1 MSNNNLGEIFY
12 NFLRAPEAYKNTVY
26 VDSRG
31 IPTAG
36 LGYACIKKDK
46 LSGEWVLSEDIETFL
61 SLIGVNDDDIAF
73 RRGEI
78 GKCID
83 YIEAIEN
90 ENEKGEN
97 ANVGLIKNC
106 ISEIEDLIT
115 PLKEYAITE
124 NDFKEKVWNGNKNNN
139 NNELSLYSEY
149 TDRAQNAVTPSVWN
163 KLSTKEKTAV
173 FSICYNSGNL
183 SDRFVRSLQKYTQNR
198 NTDGSLTVSNIL
210 GKIDAWH
217 CILYRMNPISS
228 DSKGIENRRVYEA
241 NEFLGKTNNAFSS
254 KVDEN
259 SSTFTVQ
266 NLTEAKLLFAH
277 LYSTDQTNKTI
288 KAQIV
293 DKLSG
298 INEYKNNIVDFLRK
312 NYMSAAQTILNTL
325 EEKGKFNINQL
336 FKTWEIRTSVS
347 PDRTPAGN
355 IIGTIKEQTSI
366 SGSILDDIIICE
378 MDDSLVSGDHNNT
391 IDAGI
396 GNDVIYAGAGNDTVN
411 AGAGNDTVNAGTGND
426 ILIGGVGSDKLTGG
440 SGCDTYKFNLGDGYD
455 TIIES
460 FNEFNIIEINAYST
474 TFEAFSVNN
483 DIMLRSTNGG
493 NHIRIKGSSNFEI
506 RFSDT
511 TTTLSA
517 MLEEQEELP
526 DDTFVPDPVFQ
537 SAHLFVPDPG
547 IKYIYLPEN
556 FNGGLDLSE
565 LGSDVEIYGIT
576 DDTVILLP
584 EGTEPEPDGGSEP
597 GSGSGMP
604 DLIGPEGERIKLT
617 PAPGFGGGTGKYI
630 SRNGN
635 LRIPDGNGGWK
646 PFLPEGQQDLRPE
659 AKENIKEKKTPTE
672 ETRSPLAIDLDGD
685 GVETISVD
693 NGVYFDHDGNGFAEK
708 TGWIG
713 KDDGIL
719 VRDLNNNGQIDNGS
733 ELFGNQTILSNGEKA
748 ANGFEALADLD
759 SNRDGVFDGDDEA
772 FGEIKVWQ
780 DLNQNGVANLC
791 PRTDYIT
798 RLKQSIINS
807 LKLLCFKDSVVQ
819 YMPLTS
825 HKV

>member
-36 LGYACIKKDK
+36 LGYACIKKDI
-46 LSGEWVLSEDIETFL
+46 LSGEWDLSEDIDTFL

-73 RRGEI
+73 FKDEI
-78 GKCID
+78 EKCIG
-83 YIEAIEN
+83 YIETIEN

-124 NDFKEKVWNGNKNNN
+124 NDFKEKIWNGNKNNN
-139 NNELSLYSEY
+139 GLSLYSEY
-149 TDRAQNAVTPSVWN
+149 MDEAQNAVTPSVWN

-173 FSICYNSGNL
+173 FSIFYNMGNL

-366 SGSILDDIIICE
+366 TGSILDDIIICE

-396 GNDVIYAGAGNDTVN
+396 GNDVIYAGAGNDVIY

-426 ILIGGVGSDKLTGG
+426 ILIGGAGSDKLTGG

-460 FNEFNIIEINAYST
+460 FNEFNVIEINAYST
-474 TFEAFSVNN
+474 TFEAFYINN
-483 DIMLRSTNGG
+483 DIMLRSTSGG

-526 DDTFVPDPVFQ
+526 DDTLVPAPPFQ
-537 SAHLFVPDPG
+537 SGNLFVPDPG
-547 IKYIYLPEN
+547 IRYIYLPEN

-565 LGSDVEIYGIT
+565 LESYVEIYGIT
-576 DDTVILLP
+576 DKTIILLP
-584 EGTEPEPDGGSEP
+584 EGTEPEQDSGSES

-617 PAPGFGGGTGKYI
+617 PAPGFGDGTGKYI
-630 SRNGN
+630 PLNGD

-659 AKENIKEKKTPTE
+659 AKENLKEEKTSAE

-685 GVETISVD
+685 GVETVSVD

-713 KDDGIL
+713 SDDALL
-719 VRDLNNNGQIDNGS
+719 VRDINENGQIDNGS

-780 DLNQNGVANLC
+780 DFNQNGVV
-791 PRTDYIT
+791 DDGE
-798 RLKQSIINS
+798 LKAA
-807 LKLLCFKDSVVQ
+807 
-819 YMPLTS
+819 
-825 HKV
+825 